1 MPVELVLISELI
13 FLIILILSLHYYSSQ
28 IGLLPML
35 FVVMTLAVV
44 IAMSAFLNVFVTVI
58 PPLTF
63 GVIGNVFVPIVLLSV
78 LIIYILNGETIARTT
93 VGSFLLVSLL
103 TMILV
108 IFFAYYAR
116 LNTDNVVVSAP
127 LRTIN
132 GVSLLRFLRI
142 RIASL
147 SAFAVAMLG
156 SIIVYQT
163 IRNLSLNTPEFISV
177 MLAFFIGLWLDSI
190 IFFLIRDFSVGIVFN
205 NIIEDMIARSLIS
218 LILAIPASFY
228 LHSINNREKYPKSA
242 YGRPIFGIIFGYPG
256 QLVQG
261 MQDLQSELHVNQ
273 QIYQYLT
280 ENLNAIIYLADAS
293 TDELIY
299 VSPAF
304 EKILGY
310 EVDILENKVDNLQL
324 VVHPD
329 DRITVPVLDFMIKH
343 TPNTFRFVRP
353 DGEIGWLHNRVEALY
368 DENGEIYR
376 YLGISE
382 DITEEHERRERELKL
397 QLSQERIRIMNDF
410 VRDASHDLKTPLSS
424 MMLKIDM
431 LNRTQGERHEQLQD
445 ELRERVMYLSHLI
458 DDLFTLSLFEGNI
471 DIEQEPVDL
480 EALAEK
486 TIADL
491 DALAQHKALIV
502 TLESSEQDCI
512 IMSSHEAMQRLLN
525 NLIGNAIRY
534 TAQGQVR
541 VVFQADTDSVSF
553 TVEDTGIGIPEKD
566 LNQIF
571 DRFYRSKNAKDY
583 NRDGTGLGL
592 AISRAIVDNHKGSI
606 SAKSEVNV
614 GTSFNIRLPRR
625 FSQI

>member
-205 NIIEDMIARSLIS
+205 NIIEDVIARSVVS

-228 LHSINNREKYPKSA
+228 LHSTTHREKYPKSA

-280 ENLNAIIYLADAS
+280 ENLNAIIYLVDAS

-304 EKILGY
+304 EKVLGHKI
-310 EVDILENKVDNLQL
+310 DILENKIDNLQL

-329 DRITVPVLDFMIKH
+329 DRVKLPLLDFMIKH
-343 TPNTFRFVRP
+343 TPNTFRFLRS

-368 DENGEIYR
+368 DENNEIYR
-376 YLGISE
+376 YLGVAE

-397 QLSQERIRIMNDF
+397 QLSQERIRVMNDF

-424 MMLKIDM
+424 MMLKLDM
-431 LNRTQGERHEQLQD
+431 LNRTQGERHEQLQG
-445 ELRERVMYLSHLI
+445 ELRERIMYLSHLI
-458 DDLFTLSLFEGNI
+458 DDLFTLSLFEGSI